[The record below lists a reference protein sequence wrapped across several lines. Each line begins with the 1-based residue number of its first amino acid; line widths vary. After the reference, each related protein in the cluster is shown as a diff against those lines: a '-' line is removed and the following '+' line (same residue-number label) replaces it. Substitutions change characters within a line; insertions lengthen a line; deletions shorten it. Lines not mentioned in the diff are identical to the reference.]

1 MATIDNLLFYHHET
15 LETMKNITNVKYL
28 YHINLRSTIGHT
40 VLFWVYTVL
49 KKKFF
54 LPKL

>member
-40 VLFWVYTVL
+40 VLFWVYTVS